1 MTNININ
8 YLTEAEHRKEAEFTR
23 LLEELDELKKEN
35 RRLEKE
41 LDKSREPYDY
51 REAVKAD
58 VLDALSDYDFKD
70 YETLEDLEQVLN
82 NDLWTC
88 DYVTGNASGSYFC
101 NSWKAESCLCHNMD
115 LLAEAAAEFCGDL
128 GEWVERGAEYCDVSI
143 RCYLLGGAIAEALEE
158 IEDDFNAAHETE

>member
-1 MTNININ
+1 M
-8 YLTEAEHRKEAEFTR
+8 
-23 LLEELDELKKEN
+23 
-35 RRLEKE
+35 
-41 LDKSREPYDY
+41 
-51 REAVKAD
+51 
-58 VLDALSDYDFKD
+58 
-70 YETLEDLEQVLN
+70 EDLEQVLN

-158 IEDDFNAAHETE
+158 IEDDFNAAHEKE